1 MSRIKKK
8 VITLVGTRPE
18 IIKLSIIIKK
28 LNIFF
33 NNIVVNSNQNFN
45 YELNKIF
52 FDDLNIEKPKYNLK
66 TAGDGPIETISN
78 LLREF
83 DKICKKEKP
92 DALLILGDTNSCLGA
107 YVAKRKKIPIFHF
120 EAGNRCF
127 DERVPEEINRKIV
140 DHISDINM
148 TYSHLS
154 REYLIS
160 ENFPPDRVFNIG
172 SPLKEVFESNKTK
185 ILSSKI
191 LKKLNLEKKKYIL
204 VSFHREEN
212 VEVDQ
217 QIQKFLKILP
227 ALYKYYGLP
236 IIVSTHYRLEKKI
249 KKYSTELKNKGILFL
264 RPFSYSDYCHLQLFS
279 KVVLSDSGTITE
291 ESSIMDF
298 PAINLRNTHERPEGM
313 EEAIV
318 IMTELNL
325 ENIINSIQ
333 ITTSKVIET
342 SRVKSYEQKN
352 ISSKVVKIIAS
363 YIDFVNQNV
372 WKKG

>member
-1 MSRIKKK
+1 M
-8 VITLVGTRPE
+8 
-18 IIKLSIIIKK
+18 
-28 LNIFF
+28 
-33 NNIVVNSNQNFN
+33 
-45 YELNKIF
+45 
-52 FDDLNIEKPKYNLK
+52 
-66 TAGDGPIETISN
+66 
-78 LLREF
+78 
-83 DKICKKEKP
+83 
-92 DALLILGDTNSCLGA
+92 
-107 YVAKRKKIPIFHF
+107 
-120 EAGNRCF
+120 
-127 DERVPEEINRKIV
+127 
-140 DHISDINM
+140 
-148 TYSHLS
+148 
-154 REYLIS
+154 
-160 ENFPPDRVFNIG
+160 
-172 SPLKEVFESNKTK
+172 ES
-185 ILSSKI
+185 
-191 LKKLNLEKKKYIL
+191 
-204 VSFHREEN
+204 
-212 VEVDQ
+212 DQ

-264 RPFSYSDYCHLQLFS
+264 RPFSYSDFCHLQLFS

-318 IMTELNL
+318 VMTELNL

-342 SRVKSYEQKN
+342 DRVKSYEQKN